1 MEEERK
7 ERNVFEKVYDFDNLY
22 RAWLEVRRVSAW
34 KEQTQRYEEDILSN
48 IFRLGESLK
57 AGTARLGDF
66 RTFVIRERG
75 KLRLIHSYDIDTR
88 IAVRSFIDNVLLP
101 KVLPKLIYDNSA
113 SIKGKGVDFHRRRL
127 IAHLQR
133 FYRKHGNGGYVLTM
147 DFSRF
152 FDNIDHAQ
160 LKAMFEKVLG
170 DEECSAFAA
179 MLIDKAATDIS
190 CLTED
195 ERLYLEDHP
204 FDSVAFHAKRDA
216 SKRDGSVLLHR
227 GVPIG
232 GQLSQIAG
240 VFYPSDIDSYVKTV
254 KGEKHYARYMD
265 DVYVIHESKEHLRAL
280 LDEIRALC
288 KAKGIF
294 INERKTQI
302 TPIWRPF
309 TILKVQ
315 YRVTADGDIMR
326 SPCKDTFK
334 RERRAIHRFAKDI
347 DAGRRSKAD
356 VCGSYRSWRGNVSR
370 FDCLKS
376 VQSVDGYFEGHIGER
391 PWETKATD

>member
-1 MEEERK
+1 MEEKK

-34 KEQTQRYEEDILSN
+34 KERTQRYEEDILSN
-48 IFRLGESLK
+48 IFRLGEALK

-66 RTFVIRERG
+66 RTFVIKERG

-127 IAHLQR
+127 VAHLQR

-147 DFSRF
+147 DFSKF

-160 LKAMFEKVLG
+160 LKAMFAKVLG
-170 DEECSAFAA
+170 DDECSAFAS
-179 MLIDKAATDIS
+179 MLVDKGTTDIS

-204 FDSVAFHAKRDA
+204 FDSVSFHSKMDA
-216 SKRDGSVLLHR
+216 SKCNGSVLLHR

-240 VFYPSDIDSYVKTV
+240 VFYPSDIDSCVKTV
-254 KGEKHYARYMD
+254 KGERHYARYMD
-265 DVYVIHESKEHLRAL
+265 DIYVIHQSKEHLRAL
-280 LDEIRALC
+280 LDEIRAMC

-315 YRVTADGDIMR
+315 YRVTADGDIVR

-356 VCGSYRSWRGNVSR
+356 VCGSYRSWRGNFSR

-376 VQSVDGYFEGHIGER
+376 IRSVDGYFERHIGER